1 MKTSK
6 FIKLSVV
13 AGALAAA
20 MGSAFAADDPKVA
33 WNLSTWGP
41 KRQFTA
47 GIEALAE
54 HVSSQTGGKFTI
66 KIHYGGALS
75 KPSDNLD
82 NIKAGAFEMAQ
93 SCVGYHP
100 AKHPSITV
108 LDLPGLPLA
117 DPDVHQ
123 LVHDAMYAHPKIR
136 EEYKRWNAIPYL
148 SVIQP
153 QSEFMGSGE
162 PPLKVTDFK
171 GRRVRALGG
180 TGAALKNLGAVPTSV
195 PAPEVYTS
203 LERGVFSAV
212 AFPYTY
218 AFASYKIDEISKWY
232 TTNLAPGSNTC
243 PTLVA
248 ADAYQ
253 KLPKKY
259 RDILDAGR
267 PIAYAALKKAQIDA
281 DTKNLAKWKEKGLV
295 AITYSD
301 AELKVFEEQGAD
313 PVWQTWVKENSA
325 KGVPAKELLDMVLA
339 EANKAKAKLGKK

>member
-1 MKTSK
+1 MKKAS

-13 AGALAAA
+13 AGALATT
-20 MGSAFAADDPKVA
+20 MGAAFAADDPKVS

-54 HVSSQTGGKFTI
+54 HVSSQTDGKFTI

-82 NIKAGAFEMAQ
+82 NMKAGAFEMAQ

-100 AKHPSITV
+100 GKHPSITV

-123 LVHDAMYAHPKIR
+123 L
-136 EEYKRWNAIPYL
+136 EYKRWNAIPYL
-148 SVIQP
+148 SVLQP
-153 QSEFMGSGE
+153 QSELMGSGD

-203 LERGVFSAV
+203 LQRGVFSAV

-218 AFASYKIDEISKWY
+218 AFASYKIDEIAKWY

-243 PTLVA
+243 PTLLA
-248 ADAYQ
+248 IDAYQ

-267 PIAYAALKKAQIDA
+267 PIAYAALKKAQIEA

-313 PVWQTWVKENSA
+313 PVWQAWVKEHAA
-325 KGVPAKELLDMVLA
+325 KGVPAKELLDLVLA